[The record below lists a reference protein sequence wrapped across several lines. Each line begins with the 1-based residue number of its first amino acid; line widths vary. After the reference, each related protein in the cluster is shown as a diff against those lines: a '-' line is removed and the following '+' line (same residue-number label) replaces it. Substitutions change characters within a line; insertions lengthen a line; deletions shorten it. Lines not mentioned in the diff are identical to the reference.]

1 MDKYALRYLP
11 LFYDDFSE
19 IVDYIRMTSLEE
31 QQEVVSILDSVFD
44 KEQQAKEVAQSV
56 IFQIDEMKKSI
67 LARVFRGELGTND
80 PKEESAVE
88 LLKSFL

>member
-56 IFQIDEMKKSI
+56 IFQIGEMKKSI
-67 LARVFRGELGTND
+67 LARAFRGELGTND

>member
-11 LFYDDFSE
+11 LFYDGFSE

-67 LARVFRGELGTND
+67 LARAFRGELGTND

>member
-67 LARVFRGELGTND
+67 LARAFRGELGTND

>member
-44 KEQQAKEVAQSV
+44 KEQQAKEVA
-56 IFQIDEMKKSI
+56 
-67 LARVFRGELGTND
+67 
-80 PKEESAVE
+80 
-88 LLKSFL
+88 